1 MTTFTE
7 FLAGFFMKFFE
18 LFHQKKKKFN
28 NACNAVEILLV
39 ELRSSI
45 YQI

>member
-18 LFHQKKKKFN
+18 LFHQKKKFN